1 MPLISSFALLFCL
14 SFFICPLEGSIGRVH
29 ESVDAPPPERP
40 PVLGGENPDADHEL
54 TEEEKNANRYLEKY
68 GYISPRN
75 MYGRL
80 APGSAIRR
88 FQKFAGIAQTG
99 LLDSATLQMMQKARC
114 GVKDRNPEDS
124 IFEFNDGDDED
135 DDDSSPVSMD
145 FNSRRKRRYA
155 LHGTKWN
162 HNDLTYRID
171 RYTPDLPRA
180 VVDATI
186 AKALNFWGEVS
197 KLTFTA
203 KPEGH
208 VDIRIIFQAGRH
220 GDDEAFDGRGGVLAH
235 AYFPF
240 DNRKPLWGDAHFD
253 DAEEWTVRSYRGQN
267 LLYVAVHE
275 FGHSLGISHSKTR
288 GAIMWP
294 WAGEYIPNFK
304 LQRDD
309 INAIQTIY
317 GKPDAETTPAPPTPS
332 EVPSSTPTAS
342 PPGGDDNCAGRV
354 DAIEVA
360 ADGEVYAFRLAK
372 VYKLNHDGVEPGWPK
387 LISQV
392 FPNGPSYVD
401 AALTVEE
408 WDTTYLFQGQRYWRF
423 SYKDGK
429 FSSHSDYPRSITRW
443 GFPASMRNLDAAFQW
458 GGDGNVYFIKGNRFY
473 VFKVNRRRLVSQ
485 GFLHEYWR
493 GLPSYGVTGAMQYT
507 NGRTYFFSRNGV
519 YYRWNDDRDQVDVA
533 NPRFP
538 RNTGEWWFGCKN

>member
-1 MPLISSFALLFCL
+1 LF
-14 SFFICPLEGSIGRVH
+14 
-29 ESVDAPPPERP
+29 
-40 PVLGGENPDADHEL
+40 EL
-54 TEEEKNANRYLEKY
+54 NGDGDEEE
-68 GYISPRN
+68 
-75 MYGRL
+75 
-80 APGSAIRR
+80 
-88 FQKFAGIAQTG
+88 
-99 LLDSATLQMMQKARC
+99 
-114 GVKDRNPEDS
+114 
-124 IFEFNDGDDED
+124 
-135 DDDSSPVSMD
+135 D

-186 AKALNFWGEVS
+186 AKALKFWGDVS

-294 WAGEYIPNFK
+294 WAGEYMPNFK
-304 LQRDD
+304 LERDD
-309 INAIQTIY
+309 IRAIQALY
-317 GKPDAETTPAPPTPS
+317 GRPDAETTTVAPPSPTPS
-332 EVPSSTPTAS
+332 EETTTVTPPT
-342 PPGGDDNCAGRV
+342 PGDDANCAGRI
-354 DAIEVA
+354 DAIEVFT
-360 ADGEVYAFRLAK
+360 DDEVYAFKMAK
-372 VYKLNHDGVEPGWPK
+372 VYKLNHEGVQAGWPK
-387 LISQV
+387 LISEV

-401 AALTVEE
+401 AALTVKE
-408 WDTTYLFQGQRYWRF
+408 WDTTYLFKGQQYWRY
-423 SYKDGK
+423 SYKDGR

-443 GFPASMRNLDAAFQW
+443 GFQSSVRNIDAAFQW
-458 GGDGNVYFIKGNRFY
+458 GADGKVYFIKGNRFY
-473 VFKVNRRRLVSQ
+473 SFNVNRRRLDRQ
-485 GFLHEYWR
+485 GYMSSGWR
-493 GLPSYGVTGAMQYT
+493 GLPIYGVTAAMQYT

-519 YYRWNDDRDQVDVA
+519 YYRWNDDKDEVDVA

-538 RNTGEWWFGCKN
+538 RNTGEWWFGCD